1 MRHGVITVSPGERV
15 SRVMQL
21 MTPRAAK
28 LKSTHLADLPVESFR
43 SGLIRSSMDSV
54 LAHLVML
61 IFCNTPDESRVRP
74 IVAMLHCY

>member
-28 LKSTHLADLPVESFR
+28 LKSTHFAHLPVESFR
-43 SGLIRSSMDSV
+43 SGLIA
-54 LAHLVML
+54 LFHG
-61 IFCNTPDESRVRP
+61 
-74 IVAMLHCY
+74 